1 MSTQPKKRLTI
12 EEYLEIDK
20 NSEEKFEYFD
30 GEVFN
35 MSGVHPNHS
44 RLELRLARLLG
55 EQIEKRGCTIFS
67 SNLRVKVPSMPPY
80 RYPDLSAL
88 CGKPEFEEHSGL
100 LCLTNPVVLV
110 EILSPST
117 EAFDRGEKFTQYKS
131 IPSLREYLLIPQN
144 KKNVTHYSKQ
154 SERAWL
160 QTEYSAGEVLQISS
174 LECELDVDALYQGIN
189 FASETGF

>member
-1 MSTQPKKRLTI
+1 MSTQPEKRLTI
-12 EEYLEIDK
+12 EEYIELDK

-35 MSGVHPNHS
+35 MSGVHPNHALLES
-44 RLELRLARLLG
+44 RLITTWNVQTG
-55 EQIEKRGCTIFS
+55 GRGCFVYP

-117 EAFDRGEKFTQYKS
+117 EAFDRGEKFTHYKS
-131 IPSLREYLLIPQN
+131 IPSLREYLLIAQN
-144 KKNVTHYSKQ
+144 KKNVIHYLKQ

-174 LECELDVDALYQGIN
+174 LQCELDVDALYQGIN